1 MLFLIGVLEVGVRA
15 KNLYIP
21 PEYIAG
27 VGEVVLLLFLFVG
40 LVVASIFMYGEI
52 QEIPPLPERLVME
65 KAYLYRD
72 VSQSRATSSLY
83 LRVGLGEDAYNYI
96 IKAYTSDIQHLEL
109 SKAQKLW
116 VAVDSDR
123 TKRFVWW
130 VYDADTNLLISR
142 KDILLW
148 IRSNNIGCYFVLVGW
163 SIILSYL
170 LLVIV
175 RNGIWNRVVAKRRA
189 YENRTH

>member
-40 LVVASIFMYGEI
+40 LVVASIFMYGGI

-65 KAYLYRD
+65 NAYLYRD

-83 LRVGLGEDAYNYI
+83 LRVGLDEDAYNYI
-96 IKAYTSDIQHLEL
+96 IEASASDIQHLNL
-109 SKAQKLW
+109 RKGQKLW

-130 VYDADTNLLISR
+130 VYDVDTNLLISR

>member
-27 VGEVVLLLFLFVG
+27 GGEVIFLLILFVG

-96 IKAYTSDIQHLEL
+96 IEASAGDIQHLNL
-109 SKAQKLW
+109 RKGKKLW

-130 VYDADTNLLISR
+130 VYDVDTNLLISR

-148 IRSNNIGCYFVLVGW
+148 IRSNNIGCYFVLIGW

-170 LLVIV
+170 LLIIV

-189 YENRTH
+189 YEN

>member
-1 MLFLIGVLEVGVRA
+1 VRVPA

-27 VGEVVLLLFLFVG
+27 VGEVVFLLFLFVG

-96 IKAYTSDIQHLEL
+96 IEASASDIQHLNL
-109 SKAQKLW
+109 RKGKKLW

-130 VYDADTNLLISR
+130 VYDVDTNLLISR

-148 IRSNNIGCYFVLVGW
+148 IRSNNIGCYFVLIGW

-170 LLVIV
+170 LLIII

-189 YENRTH
+189 YEN

>member
-1 MLFLIGVLEVGVRA
+1 VFNVVFDRRLEVGVRA

-21 PEYIAG
+21 PGYIAG

-96 IKAYTSDIQHLEL
+96 IEATASDIQHLNL
-109 SKAQKLW
+109 RKGKKLW

-130 VYDADTNLLISR
+130 VYDVDTNLLISR

-148 IRSNNIGCYFVLVGW
+148 IRSNNIGCYFVLIGW
-163 SIILSYL
+163 SIILSCL
-170 LLVIV
+170 LLIIV

-189 YENRTH
+189 YEN

>member
-1 MLFLIGVLEVGVRA
+1 MLFLIGVWRLVCVQKIYISLLDILPGSVR
-15 KNLYIP
+15 LFF
-21 PEYIAG
+21 
-27 VGEVVLLLFLFVG
+27 LLFLFVG

-72 VSQSRATSSLY
+72 VSQSRTTSSLY

-96 IKAYTSDIQHLEL
+96 IEASASDIQHLNL
-109 SKAQKLW
+109 RKGKKLW

-130 VYDADTNLLISR
+130 IYDVDTNLLISR

-148 IRSNNIGCYFVLVGW
+148 IRSNNIECYFVLIGW

-170 LLVIV
+170 LLIIV
-175 RNGIWNRVVAKRRA
+175 RNGIWNRVVAKGRA
-189 YENRTH
+189 YEN

>member
-1 MLFLIGVLEVGVRA
+1 VCA

-65 KAYLYRD
+65 NAYLYRD

-83 LRVGLGEDAYNYI
+83 LRVGLGKMPI
-96 IKAYTSDIQHLEL
+96 TTLL
-109 SKAQKLW
+109 KL
-116 VAVDSDR
+116 
-123 TKRFVWW
+123 
-130 VYDADTNLLISR
+130 L
-142 KDILLW
+142 
-148 IRSNNIGCYFVLVGW
+148 
-163 SIILSYL
+163 
-170 LLVIV
+170 
-175 RNGIWNRVVAKRRA
+175 RV
-189 YENRTH
+189 TFST

>member
-27 VGEVVLLLFLFVG
+27 VGEVVFLLFLFVG

-96 IKAYTSDIQHLEL
+96 IEASASDIQHLNL
-109 SKAQKLW
+109 RKGKKLW

-130 VYDADTNLLISR
+130 VYDVDTNLLISR

-148 IRSNNIGCYFVLVGW
+148 IRSNNIGCYFVLIGW
-163 SIILSYL
+163 SVILFYL
-170 LLVIV
+170 LLIIV

-189 YENRTH
+189 YEN

>member
-1 MLFLIGVLEVGVRA
+1 MPA
-15 KNLYIP
+15 KNLYIH

-72 VSQSRATSSLY
+72 VSQSRTTSSLY

-96 IKAYTSDIQHLEL
+96 IEASASDIQHLNL
-109 SKAQKLW
+109 RKGKKLW

-130 VYDADTNLLISR
+130 IYDVDTNLLISR

-148 IRSNNIGCYFVLVGW
+148 IRSNNIGCYFVLIGW

-170 LLVIV
+170 LLIIV

-189 YENRTH
+189 YEN

>member
-40 LVVASIFMYGEI
+40 LVVTSIFMYGGI

-65 KAYLYRD
+65 NAYLYRD

-83 LRVGLGEDAYNYI
+83 LRVGLDEDAYNYI
-96 IKAYTSDIQHLEL
+96 IEASASDIQHLNL
-109 SKAQKLW
+109 RKGQKLW

-130 VYDADTNLLISR
+130 VYDVDTNLLISR

>member
-1 MLFLIGVLEVGVRA
+1 MQKIYISLLDILPGSVRLFFYYFCLLVWLS
-15 KNLYIP
+15 
-21 PEYIAG
+21 
-27 VGEVVLLLFLFVG
+27 LLFLCMGKYRRF
-40 LVVASIFMYGEI
+40 
-52 QEIPPLPERLVME
+52 LPCRNGWLWK

-96 IKAYTSDIQHLEL
+96 IEASASDIQHLNL
-109 SKAQKLW
+109 RKGKKFW

-130 VYDADTNLLISR
+130 VYDVDTNLLISR

-148 IRSNNIGCYFVLVGW
+148 IRSNNIGCYFVLIGW

-170 LLVIV
+170 LLIII

-189 YENRTH
+189 YEN

>member
-1 MLFLIGVLEVGVRA
+1 VFNVVFDRRLEVGVRA

-21 PEYIAG
+21 PGYIAG

-72 VSQSRATSSLY
+72 VSQSRTTSSLY

-96 IKAYTSDIQHLEL
+96 IEASASDIQHLNL
-109 SKAQKLW
+109 RKGKKLW

-130 VYDADTNLLISR
+130 IYDVDTNLLISR

-148 IRSNNIGCYFVLVGW
+148 IRSNNIGCYFVLIGW

-170 LLVIV
+170 LFIIV

-189 YENRTH
+189 YEN

>member
-1 MLFLIGVLEVGVRA
+1 MPA

-27 VGEVVLLLFLFVG
+27 VGEIVFLVFLFVG
-40 LVVASIFMYGEI
+40 FVVASVPMYGKVR
-52 QEIPPLPERLVME
+52 EIPPLPERLVME
-65 KAYLYRD
+65 SAYLYRD
-72 VSQSRATSSLY
+72 VFQSRATSSLY
-83 LRVGLGEDAYNYI
+83 LRVGLDEDAYNYI
-96 IKAYTSDIQHLEL
+96 IEASASDIQHLNL
-109 SKAQKLW
+109 RKGKKLW

-130 VYDADTNLLISR
+130 VYDVDTNLLIGR

-148 IRSNNIGCYFVLVGW
+148 VRSNNIGCYFVLAGW

-170 LLVIV
+170 LFVIA
-175 RNGIWNRVVAKRRA
+175 RNGIWNRVAAKRR
-189 YENRTH
+189 THETREK

>member
-1 MLFLIGVLEVGVRA
+1 MPA

-65 KAYLYRD
+65 NAYLYRD

-83 LRVGLGEDAYNYI
+83 LRVGLDEDAYNHI
-96 IKAYTSDIQHLEL
+96 IEASASDIQPLNL
-109 SKAQKLW
+109 RKGQKLW

-130 VYDADTNLLISR
+130 VYDVDTNLLISR

-175 RNGIWNRVVAKRRA
+175 RNGVWNRVVAKRRA